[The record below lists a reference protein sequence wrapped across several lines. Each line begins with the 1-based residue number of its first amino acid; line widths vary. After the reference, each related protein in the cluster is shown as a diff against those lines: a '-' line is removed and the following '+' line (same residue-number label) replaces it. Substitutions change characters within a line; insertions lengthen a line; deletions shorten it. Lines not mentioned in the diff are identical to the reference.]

1 MSSSAT
7 SSRCAASF
15 IAFSRTRRAT
25 IAVAAPD
32 VGVER
37 EAYVPRPYGVLSV
50 SPCMTLMSSG
60 WMPSS
65 LETICANVVSWPCPC
80 VWQLSLRIALPVGW
94 IRSSA
99 PSFIFTPMM
108 S

>member
-1 MSSSAT
+1 M
-7 SSRCAASF
+7 R
-15 IAFSRTRRAT
+15 AFSPTRRAT

-32 VGVER
+32 TGVER
-37 EAYVPRPYGVLSV
+37 EAYVPSPYGVLSV
-50 SPCMTLMSSG
+50 SPCITLMSSG

-65 LETICANVVSWPCPC
+65 SDTICANVVSWPCPW
-80 VWQLSLRIALPVGW
+80 VLQLIFRIALPVGW

-99 PSFIFTPMM
+99 PSLILRPMM

>member
-1 MSSSAT
+1 M
-7 SSRCAASF
+7 
-15 IAFSRTRRAT
+15 
-25 IAVAAPD
+25 
-32 VGVER
+32 ER
-37 EAYVPRPYGVLSV
+37 DAYVPSPYGVLSV
-50 SPCMTLMSSG
+50 SPCITLMSSG

-65 LETICANVVSWPCPC
+65 PATIWANVVSWPCPC
-80 VWQLSLRIALPVGW
+80 VWQLILRIALPVGW

>member
-1 MSSSAT
+1 M
-7 SSRCAASF
+7 R
-15 IAFSRTRRAT
+15 AFSPTRRDT
-25 IAVAAPD
+25 IAVAAPT

-50 SPCMTLMSSG
+50 SPCCTLMSSG

-65 LETICANVVSWPCPC
+65 SATIWANVVSWPCPW
-80 VWQLSLRIALPVGW
+80 VLELIFRIALPVGW
-94 IRSSA
+94 MRSSA
-99 PSFIFTPMM
+99 PSFILMPMM

>member
-15 IAFSRTRRAT
+15 IAFSRMRRET

-37 EAYVPRPYGVLSV
+37 EAYVPSPYGVLSV
-50 SPCMTLMSSG
+50 SPCITLMSSG
-60 WMPSS
+60 WIPSS
-65 LETICANVVSWPCPC
+65 LATICANVVS
-80 VWQLSLRIALPVGW
+80 
-94 IRSSA
+94 
-99 PSFIFTPMM
+99 
-108 S
+108 